1 MCSLDLLN
9 TKKITW
15 QKKGKRRVQLNI
27 PKVIMGGLIGTKL
40 AKLSNMHERKLRES
54 LQINNI
60 EAKAEYDKSI
70 KVLNSDQINIV
81 NTNSW
86 KPWFRKIN
94 MALHAN
100 VMQ

>member
-1 MCSLDLLN
+1 MLTRSTQHQEDN
-9 TKKITW
+9 MAEKRQASGATEHS
-15 QKKGKRRVQLNI
+15 KGYH
-27 PKVIMGGLIGTKL
+27 GGLIGTKL